1 MKCPRCEGLM
11 VQDQIL
17 DPRASMRRIDIWRC
31 LNCGETIDQDVSGDK
46 KGTPPHLKGERKCQV
61 V

>member
-1 MKCPRCEGLM
+1 M